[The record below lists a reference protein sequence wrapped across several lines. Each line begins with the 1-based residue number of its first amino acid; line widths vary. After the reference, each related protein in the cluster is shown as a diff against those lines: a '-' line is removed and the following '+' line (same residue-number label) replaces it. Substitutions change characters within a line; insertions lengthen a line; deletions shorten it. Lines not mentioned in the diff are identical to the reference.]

1 MAIAVKKTE
10 TMLTQYVAQ
19 RRHAKAP
26 VPLKAVSYDVEIVS
40 GLAIVKQKR
49 VFRNDEKQPIEA
61 TLTFPV
67 GYDSVVSD
75 VRATV
80 DGRLLVGVAKAKQ
93 EARKTYEKA
102 LDDGKATVLHEELMR
117 GLHMVSAG
125 NIASGAEITVEA
137 TYVAPLS
144 MVGGIGRLRIPLTI
158 GAIYGTSPLIASDD
172 IVADGEALDAAVCV
186 RGADG
191 VRING
196 ADQSSVTTVR
206 TSAVIDIAVPAP
218 SLVPLRAK
226 MPSGSWAGVSFAIP
240 AAAARPLDADL
251 MLDTS
256 GSMSEGANRSKTKWQ
271 ALVDGLGSALK
282 TVDGQDG
289 FRFWTFSSECILRGA
304 AKGPEAAARVSSIPF
319 DNMGTELAEAV
330 HKVAQSRSEANI
342 LLVTDG
348 QSYREIDFDV
358 VRKSGAR
365 FTVVLI
371 GRSAFGSRVAQL
383 AALTGGQMFVV
394 DPSDDVAAVVSAAV
408 LSMRSAASPVKA
420 TEAPETAVER
430 VIGGLRVSVVY
441 SAEEPEG
448 RETPHAAA
456 FAAALAVSA
465 LPADAA
471 GRLAEAVGIVTH
483 LTSIVMVDYE
493 GGQVDG
499 IAVTRKVGLAEPDES
514 VVILAASA
522 APVRARAFYSNPSPS
537 LVGSGS
543 MRSMNLVAE
552 SLDFADAG
560 LVSFGGGY
568 VAPDS
573 AADVGGAW
581 LGRPRGI
588 PTKGI
593 GGRVSKKVTKTVETV
608 ETTIVDTGP
617 AGFWGQIEYPFGS
630 HDVPTSM
637 FDWTFIA
644 EVINGKNSLGGG
656 FDEKY
661 ALVLSARAEV
671 VELAKALGKDVL
683 HVALALIASKKGNG
697 DRTAERIA
705 RKVLDGADPARLAA
719 ALAQI
724 PG

>member
-10 TMLTQYVAQ
+10 TMLTQFVTQ

-26 VPLKAVSYDVEIVS
+26 VPLKAVSYNVEIVS

-137 TYVAPLS
+137 TYVAPLA
-144 MVGGIGRLRIPLTI
+144 MVAGIGRLRIPLTI

-172 IVADGEALDAAVCV
+172 ILADGAAIDAAVSV

-191 VRING
+191 IRING
-196 ADQSSVTTVR
+196 ADASSVTTVK
-206 TSAVIDIAVPAP
+206 TSAVIDIAVTSP
-218 SLVPLRAK
+218 SLAPVHAR
-226 MPSGSWAGVSFAIP
+226 MPSGSWANVSFAIP

-256 GSMSEGANRSKTKWQ
+256 GSMAEGASRWKTKWQ
-271 ALVDGLGSALK
+271 ALVEGLGSALK
-282 TVDGQDG
+282 TVDSQDG
-289 FRFWTFSSECILRGA
+289 FRFWTFSNDCILRGA
-304 AKGPEAAARVSSIPF
+304 AKGPEAADRMSSIPF

-348 QSYREIDFDV
+348 QSYREIDFDI

-371 GRSAFGSRVAQL
+371 GRSAFESRVAQL

-394 DPSDDVAAVVSAAV
+394 DPSDDVAAVASAAL

-420 TEAPETAVER
+420 NDDPEASVER
-430 VIGGLRVSVVY
+430 VIGGLEVSVAY

-465 LPADAA
+465 LPSDAA
-471 GRLAEAVGIVTH
+471 GKLAEAVGIVTH

-493 GGQVDG
+493 GGEVDG

-514 VVILAASA
+514 GVILAASA
-522 APVRARAFYSNPSPS
+522 APVRVSAFYSAPS
-537 LVGSGS
+537 LVGAGS
-543 MRSMNLVAE
+543 LRSMNLVAE
-552 SLDFADAG
+552 SLADAG
-560 LVSFGGGY
+560 LEAFGGGY

-588 PTKGI
+588 ATKGI
-593 GGRVSKKVTKTVETV
+593 GGHVSKKVTKTVETV
-608 ETTIVDTGP
+608 ETTIVDTGA

-637 FDWTFIA
+637 FDWTLIA

-661 ALVLSARAEV
+661 ALILSARIEV
-671 VELAKALGKDVL
+671 VELAKALGKDIL
-683 HVALALIASKKGNG
+683 HVALALIASKKGDGN
-697 DRTAERIA
+697 RMAERIV
-705 RKVLDGADPARLAA
+705 RKVLDGADPAKLAA

>member
-137 TYVAPLS
+137 TYVAPLA
-144 MVGGIGRLRIPLTI
+144 MVAGIGRLRIPLTI

-172 IVADGEALDAAVCV
+172 ILADGAAIDAAVSV

-191 VRING
+191 IRING
-196 ADQSSVTTVR
+196 ADASSVTAVK
-206 TSAVIDIAVPAP
+206 TSAVIDIAVTSP
-218 SLVPLRAK
+218 SLAPVHAR
-226 MPSGSWAGVSFAIP
+226 MPSGSWANVSFAIP
-240 AAAARPLDADL
+240 AAASRPLDADL

-256 GSMSEGANRSKTKWQ
+256 GSMAEGANRWKTKWQ
-271 ALVDGLGSALK
+271 ALVEGLGSALK
-282 TVDGQDG
+282 TVEGQDG
-289 FRFWTFSSECILRGA
+289 FRFWTFSNDCILRGA
-304 AKGPEAAARVSSIPF
+304 AKGPEAADRVSSIPF
-319 DNMGTELAEAV
+319 DNMGTQLAEAV
-330 HKVAQSRSEANI
+330 HKVAKSRSEANI

-348 QSYREIDFDV
+348 QSYREIDFDI

-371 GRSAFGSRVAQL
+371 GRSAFESRVAQL

-394 DPSDDVAAVVSAAV
+394 DPSDDVAAVASAAL

-420 TEAPETAVER
+420 NDDPEASVER
-430 VIGGLRVSVVY
+430 VIGGLEVSVAY

-448 RETPHAAA
+448 RETPQAAA

-465 LPADAA
+465 LPTYAA
-471 GRLAEAVGIVTH
+471 GKLAEAVGIVSH

-493 GGQVDG
+493 GGEVDG
-499 IAVTRKVGLAEPDES
+499 IAVTRKVGLAESDEMS
-514 VVILAASA
+514 GVILAASA
-522 APVRARAFYSNPSPS
+522 APVRVSAFYSAPS
-537 LVGSGS
+537 LVGAGS
-543 MRSMNLVAE
+543 LRSMNLVAE

-560 LVSFGGGY
+560 LEAFGGGY

-588 PTKGI
+588 ATKGI
-593 GGRVSKKVTKTVETV
+593 GGHVSKKVTKTVETV

-637 FDWTFIA
+637 FDWTLIA

-661 ALVLSARAEV
+661 ALILSARVEV
-671 VELAKALGKDVL
+671 VELAKALGRDVL

-705 RKVLDGADPARLAA
+705 RKVLDGADQAKLAA